1 MARRFGLKLFTDHL
15 PRIIR
20 PQPPAR
26 IDNTQMTES
35 PSPSDYWAMD
45 CATNPWRKGCRTYD
59 V

>member
-26 IDNTQMTES
+26 IDNTPMTE
-35 PSPSDYWAMD
+35 
-45 CATNPWRKGCRTYD
+45 
-59 V
+59 